1 MSLLL
6 QLVFVVGDSHLRAI
20 VDGFVAMPEV
30 PLAFAFLSVPG
41 AEAAELRTEVLHA
54 ALPWTPDAVCVCAP
68 SNNLT
73 ASRTIGEAALDFG
86 ALLATVSTRW
96 PKVCLICSVC
106 FVLCCHKKRLCK
118 LVFSRVLLL
127 ET

>member
-6 QLVFVVGDSHLRAI
+6 QLVFVVGVSHLRSI

-30 PLAFAFLSVPG
+30 PLSFSFLSVPG
-41 AEAAELRTEVLHA
+41 AQAAELKTEVSNV

-68 SNNLT
+68 CNNLT

-86 ALLATVSTRW
+86 ALLATVGSRW
-96 PKVCLICSVC
+96 AKVCVICS
-106 FVLCCHKKRLCK
+106 CCGQC
-118 LVFSRVLLL
+118 
-127 ET
+127 